1 MEASVKALSKYRFEK
16 AQKNIK
22 VAESLLDD
30 GFYEAALNRAYYA
43 LFDALRAVNALD
55 KFDSSKHSGVIS
67 HFNQYHVKTGE
78 FDTSV
83 SSTIRMAA
91 RLRERSDYED
101 FYEPDQDEA
110 KETIE
115 ATKELVESV
124 RAFLVTKEVLKK
136 EE

>member
-22 VAESLLDD
+22 VAESLFADD
-30 GFYEAALNRAYYA
+30 FYAAALNRAYYA

-67 HFNQYHVKTGE
+67 HFNQYHVKMGE

-101 FYEPDQDEA
+101 FYEPDQEEA

-124 RAFLVTKEVLKK
+124 REFLVKK
-136 EE
+136 GVVER